1 MRHAVLGPGGIGG
14 LVGVVLGAAGEA
26 VTMIVRPGTAS
37 AYPKEMTLES
47 PFGNLRAAVSVAE
60 RAEGAADVLWITV
73 KTPQLEEALKS
84 VVQDFQVGTVV
95 PLLNGTYHVARLRQR
110 FGRDKVVPATIA
122 VESER
127 VAPGKIVQRS
137 PFARFGISKAAVGRL
152 DGPLDIFR
160 KFGFEVSIVDDEATL
175 LWRKLVFLAPVA
187 LSTSAAM
194 GSVGE
199 VRSDPGKAKLLE
211 ASVREACAVAA
222 AEGAQVNADT
232 VIAAIQGLPPGM
244 RSSME
249 KDVAARKATEVDAIA
264 GPIIDGGTK
273 YGIEVPATKE
283 LVEEV
288 RTRTAKYLE
297 KAN

>member
-14 LVGVVLGAAGEA
+14 LVGAVLGAAGEA

-84 VVQDFQVGTVV
+84 VTQDFQVGAVI

-110 FGRDKVVPATIA
+110 FGRDKVIPATIA

-137 PFARFGISKAAVGRL
+137 PFVKFGISKAAVGRL
-152 DGPLDIFR
+152 DGPLEIFR
-160 KFGFEVSIVDDEATL
+160 RFGFEVAVVDGESTL

-194 GSVGE
+194 GSVGA
-199 VRSDPGKAKLLE
+199 VRNDPEKAKLLE
-211 ASVREACAVAA
+211 ASVREACAVGV
-222 AEGAQVNADT
+222 AEGAQVSAET
-232 VIAAIQGLPPGM
+232 VIAAIQGLPAGM

-249 KDVAARKATEVDAIA
+249 KDVAAHKTTEVDAIA
-264 GPIIDGGTK
+264 GPIIDGGAK
-273 YGIEVPATKE
+273 YGIEVPATRE
-283 LVEEV
+283 LVEAV
-288 RTRTAKYLE
+288 RTRTAEYLK

>member
-14 LVGVVLGAAGEA
+14 LVGAVLGAAGEA

-37 AYPKEMTLES
+37 AYPKELSLES
-47 PFGNLRAAVSVAE
+47 PFGNVRAAISVAE

-84 VVQDFQVGTVV
+84 VAEDFQVGTVA

-110 FGRDKVVPATIA
+110 FGHDEVVPATIA

-137 PFARFGISKAAVGRL
+137 PFVRFVISKAAVGRL
-152 DGPLDIFR
+152 DGPLEIFR

-194 GSVGE
+194 GSVGG

-211 ASVREACAVAA
+211 ASVREACAVAT
-222 AEGAQVNADT
+222 AEGVQVNADT

-249 KDVAARKATEVDAIA
+249 KDVAARKATEVGAIA
-264 GPIIDGGTK
+264 GPIIDGGSK
-273 YGIEVPATKE
+273 YGIEVPATRE
-283 LVEEV
+283 LVNAV
-288 RTRTAKYLE
+288 RARTAKYLE